1 MNNEQPKTTS
11 APVTPA
17 PVTHFGFRDVP
28 VGDKQKL
35 VAKTNGIKTNGTK
48 ANGARLNGKSLNG
61 NSLNGHARK
70 IPSAKSGIL
79 AKSPQASDSR
89 ALARSSCAGGT
100 TDGGRVHASNAFIW
114 RYRSLWKTPCGS
126 WAGLRP
132 CEPDEVGRAW
142 GRKLGHTWAASNT
155 QKRGIRFRY
164 PG

>member
-1 MNNEQPKTTS
+1 MSGSHAGATNKNFELPDHSRREQCRAGPEQ
-11 APVTPA
+11 
-17 PVTHFGFRDVP
+17 R
-28 VGDKQKL
+28 
-35 VAKTNGIKTNGTK
+35 
-48 ANGARLNGKSLNG
+48 
-61 NSLNGHARK
+61 
-70 IPSAKSGIL
+70 
-79 AKSPQASDSR
+79 SR
-89 ALARSSCAGGT
+89 AGGT

-155 QKRGIRFRY
+155 QKWGIRFRY